1 MADHLFRGFFG
12 TTGGLFLWFTNTA
25 INKSGLTGVAAPE
38 KTWREAVEAF
48 PGTSGF
54 LSRTNE
60 SALRT
65 DFYELRDKVN
75 TAAATFNDIKKNNP
89 QGIKDYLEDE
99 KRMAR
104 LVVNKQVEN
113 VNQKLAELRARIRQI
128 TEAPTTMMTG
138 AEKAD
143 AIRQL
148 RQIED
153 QIYKSINVKGLRE
166 KAQM

>member
-1 MADHLFRGFFG
+1 
-12 TTGGLFLWFTNTA
+12 
-25 INKSGLTGVAAPE
+25 
-38 KTWREAVEAF
+38 
-48 PGTSGF
+48 
-54 LSRTNE
+54 
-60 SALRT
+60 
-65 DFYELRDKVN
+65 
-75 TAAATFNDIKKNNP
+75 
-89 QGIKDYLEDE
+89 
-99 KRMAR
+99 MAR

-153 QIYKSINVKGLRE
+153 QIYKAINVKGLRE